1 MEHRAYAKK
10 NRKDAFT
17 LAEFLVVIAITMIL
31 AGVSFV
37 AAIRYQSRLRRME
50 MDRTAKEIFL
60 AAQNNLSLAKSGGIM
75 ERLLTDGSE
84 EKLGIFLGEDQ
95 GALYYILYQPG
106 EDGQNT
112 TDEIRQRLLPF
123 GSIDETVRTD
133 GSYLIIY
140 NPSDGSVREVW
151 YSDQYK
157 FQDSDLSSDD
167 FKAAAQDPV
176 KRERYQG
183 EAIGYYAGD
192 EISEVSP
199 EAPVSTVKE
208 PMLEIQNRDILY
220 VYVADKNHDNND
232 VTTKLFMEGL
242 SSGAKG
248 SLDLKLLSKN
258 QQTKKQVL
266 WMMTYT
272 DDYGA
277 YRVILDD
284 ISTDNGRFVDL
295 NKGNSIVTF
304 ENDKRFIP
312 GEDIRLYAKSYIP
325 GKSNSEK
332 SSEVMQTNSIFA
344 GKRTDK
350 VLISCT
356 RHLENLDSRI
366 SGFNP
371 VTKGAELGL
380 EQQTMDGNPYYVAS
394 QQEDISWNKF
404 SEVVQPFKE
413 SADSDVYVCYFKKDT
428 DTRPTHTAKNSYA
441 PVAPNF
447 PLWYEGNIHEI
458 SDLVVKDVDTGGC
471 FGKVTQ
477 NLAVNNL
484 KIVSPN
490 ISSASGAGGL
500 IGSVT
505 GNSVEISVDHV
516 LVQYPM
522 IVSMKK
528 KEFTDF
534 LEVDAGALIGAF
546 NGKNLTVR
554 KSMAANTYRE
564 NVTEELQRDELSAQ
578 DAANLKIQS
587 DYGSAGGLIGSIN
600 AEGTVLLSGCAASV
614 YVEAGS
620 YAGGL
625 VASVSSGNVTI
636 ENSYVGGHTSEGK
649 FLTELKPTDADFYK
663 SNADGVIGTIGRYN
677 IVASQR
683 AGGIAAIVP
692 VGTTISHTYVT
703 TSIWSNGMNA
713 QQADQERNEA
723 AFIARW
729 GGINS
734 DSGKEAS
741 DSAFS
746 YCYSACEVMGEE
758 VSAGRVLNYSS
769 SDKLEKYFKTDT
781 TDSGKKAFPYDEKLP
796 DAYPMPTVVQLIQ
809 EDPAARD
816 IIKVD
821 ADEEHKS
828 SQSKLLPKFVRVH
841 IGDWMQ
847 PEKEEPTENGLTI
860 NDGNRLWADYVIDMP
875 EDTGTAT
882 SPVIKYVTFSIN
894 ELSLPEYKEN
904 EEDEEEDDKDETI
917 TKSIY
922 YVVAVNCSDLKAVEY
937 NVLDDE
943 KKVTAT
949 NWNANGSIKDW
960 NNPSVSK
967 RIECTVENGKLNVR
981 LYLDN
986 LALRSAGY
994 QALPSL
1000 FNSGNLNI
1008 LKAGANVKIGA
1019 CEEIRIP
1026 DESTF
1031 KKCNSLFAGI
1041 EPNEDGTTYTA
1052 LIANARHLEN
1062 LNFFGS
1068 KWQNPSN
1075 RITVT
1080 KAIQTDNIL
1089 WHEDDEISS
1098 GTRAYCEDLMEAY
1111 GSNQIY
1117 NGQKPCTHD
1126 NSFFPIENDELL
1138 SYDGGGNTISKL
1150 EITKLQDGNTSSALF
1165 QNNPHLYISNLNLK
1179 DPVIESTKNAAV
1191 VIAGTKVRGQWGN
1204 DISGGESLNLENVHV
1219 YGDDARV
1226 MAGLVSGGIAAS
1238 VDVDEFVM
1246 QDVTFYGKNAI
1257 IGSVSVNSQNST
1269 NAGGLVG
1276 YLKAAKSV
1284 EMENSM
1290 FSGYI
1295 DGSRCV
1301 DGTGGL
1307 IGRLELT
1314 EGPDISPAKITNC
1327 YVAGR
1332 NNPSYA
1338 QSQKASALTEGV
1350 SITGYRPL
1358 GGLLGWVEGAVK
1370 ITNSFSTAGLYDVA
1384 DGWRGGFGG
1393 LIGKYDGK
1401 ANMQLNNCYFVGK
1414 LSSVSETWDTS
1425 MGILVGKVENTETT
1439 NRISFSNCAYLKR
1452 TENQDKNII
1461 GSIEVKTDNNVAA
1474 CASDKTGKKNLWPS
1488 LTDTSYASVTYP
1500 YDSNLKD
1507 KTYPYKIWTTDENGA
1522 KTYRGDWITQ

>member
-1 MEHRAYAKK
+1 MEHRAYTKK

-75 ERLLTDGSE
+75 ERLLNEGSE
-84 EKLGIFLGEDQ
+84 EKLGILLGEDQ
-95 GALYYILYQPG
+95 SSLYYILYQPG

-140 NPSDGSVREVW
+140 NPSEGSVRKVW
-151 YSDQYK
+151 YSDRYK

-167 FKAAAQDPV
+167 FEAAAQDPA

-183 EAIGYYAGD
+183 EAIGYYSGD
-192 EISEVSP
+192 GVSDVP
-199 EAPVSTVKE
+199 SGENVSTVEE

-220 VYVADKNHDNND
+220 VYVADKNRYNND

-248 SLDLKLLSKN
+248 SLDLKSLSKN
-258 QQTKKQVL
+258 PQTKKQVL

-284 ISTDNGRFVDL
+284 ISTDNGRFADL
-295 NKGNSIVTF
+295 NKDSSIVTF

-332 SSEVMQTNSIFA
+332 TSEVMQTNSIFA

-356 RHLENLDSRI
+356 RHLENLDFRI

-380 EQQTMDGNPYYVAS
+380 EQQTIDGNPYYVAS

-441 PVAPNF
+441 PVEPNF
-447 PLWYEGNIHEI
+447 PLWYEGNLHGI

-471 FGKVTQ
+471 FGTVTQ

-490 ISSASGAGGL
+490 ISSEYGAGGL
-500 IGSVT
+500 IGSGT

-522 IVSMKK
+522 ITSTKK
-528 KEFTDF
+528 KSFTVP

-564 NVTEELQRDELSAQ
+564 NVTEELQQTDLSAQ

-587 DYGSAGGLIGSIN
+587 DYGSAGGLIGSIS

-649 FLTELKPTDADFYK
+649 FLTELKPTDAEFYK
-663 SNADGVIGTIGRYN
+663 IDEAGGVHGTIGRYN
-677 IVASQR
+677 IVANQR

-692 VGTTISHTYVT
+692 DGTTISHTYVT
-703 TSIWSNGMNA
+703 ASVWSNGMNA
-713 QQADQERNEA
+713 QKADQERNEA

-746 YCYSACEVMGEE
+746 YCYSACEVMGEN
-758 VSAGRVLNYSS
+758 VSAGRVLKYSN
-769 SDKLEKYFKTDT
+769 SDQLEKYFKTDT
-781 TDSGKKAFPYDEKLP
+781 TDSGKKALPYDETLYNKTLP
-796 DAYPMPTVVQLIQ
+796 DIHAIYPMPTVVQLIQ
-809 EDPAARD
+809 EDPDARD
-816 IIKVD
+816 IIK
-821 ADEEHKS
+821 AEEGVGT
-828 SQSKLLPKFVRVH
+828 SQSKQLPKFVRVH

-860 NDGNRLWADYVIDMP
+860 NNGNRLWVDYVMDMP

-904 EEDEEEDDKDETI
+904 DKDETI

-937 NVLDDE
+937 NVLDDAT
-943 KKVTAT
+943 KVTAT
-949 NWNANGSIKDW
+949 KWNENGSIKDW

-967 RIECTVENGKLNVR
+967 RIECTVENGKLKIR
-981 LYLDN
+981 FYLDN

-1000 FNSGNLNI
+1000 YNSGNLNT

-1031 KKCNSLFAGI
+1031 KRCNSLFAGI
-1041 EPNEDGTTYTA
+1041 EPNEDGTYTA
-1052 LIANARHLEN
+1052 FIANARHLEN

-1098 GTRAYCEDLMEAY
+1098 DTRAYCEDLMEAY

-1117 NGQKPCTHD
+1117 NGPNLYTHD

-1138 SYDGGGNTISKL
+1138 SYDGQEHTISKL

-1165 QNNPHLYISNLNLK
+1165 QNNPHLHISNLNLK
-1179 DPVIESTKNAAV
+1179 DPVIESAKNAAV
-1191 VIAGTKVRGQWGN
+1191 VIAGTAVYGQWGN
-1204 DISGGESLNLENVHV
+1204 YISGGESLNIENVHV
-1219 YGDDARV
+1219 YGDNARV

-1314 EGPDISPAKITNC
+1314 EGPDIKPAQIKNC

-1358 GGLLGWVEGAVK
+1358 GGLLGWVEGSVK

-1414 LSSVSETWDTS
+1414 LSSVSENWDTS
-1425 MGILVGKVENTETT
+1425 MGILVGRVENTETT

-1507 KTYPYKIWTTDENGA
+1507 KTYPYKIWTTEDGV